1 MNILIADDHPLIRK
15 GIKQILADSPEI
27 SAVFEADNSF
37 AVFRVLESSSIDV
50 LILDISLPGKD
61 GMEILKDVKVYYP
74 DLPVLMLSIQPED
87 QYALRAF
94 KYGASGCLNK
104 ASAPEELLEA
114 LRKVKSGTRYINDA
128 VSEILLND
136 LTGKNPENPH
146 LNLSEREFQVMIM
159 LAEGLSISTISE
171 KLSLSIKTVSTY
183 RTRLMAKMNLHTN
196 AQLVFYA
203 VKHNLLGI
211 SHNLPR

>member
-15 GIKQILADSPEI
+15 GLRQILSDSPHI
-27 SAVFEADNSF
+27 LSVFEAGDSHDI
-37 AVFRVLESSSIDV
+37 FRALESRKIDV

-104 ASAPEELLEA
+104 ASAPEELLKA
-114 LRKVKSGTRYINDA
+114 IDKVKSGSRYINDA

-136 LTGKNPENPH
+136 LTGKNPDKPH
-146 LNLSEREFQVMIM
+146 LNLSEREYQVMIM
-159 LAEGLSISTISE
+159 LASGLSISEISE
-171 KLSLSIKTVSTY
+171 KLAISIKTVSTY
-183 RTRLMAKMNLHTN
+183 RTRLMAQMNLHTN
-196 AQLVFYA
+196 AQLVYYA
-203 VKHNLLGI
+203 VKQNLLDRNCGY
-211 SHNLPR
+211 

>member
-15 GIKQILADSPEI
+15 GIKQILSDSPEI
-27 SAVFEADNSF
+27 TAVFEADSSF
-37 AVFRVLESSSIDV
+37 AVFNVLESRSIDI

-136 LTGKNPENPH
+136 LTGKNLENPH

-159 LAEGLSISTISE
+159 IAEGLTISTISD

-183 RTRLMAKMNLHTN
+183 RTRLMAKMNLHNN
-196 AQLVFYA
+196 AQLVYYA
-203 VKHNLLGI
+203 VKHNLLG
-211 SHNLPR
+211 

>member
-1 MNILIADDHPLIRK
+1 MNILITDDHPLIRK
-15 GIKQILADSPEI
+15 GIRQILSDSPEI

-37 AVFRVLESSSIDV
+37 DVFKILESSRIDV

-61 GMEILKDVKVYYP
+61 GMEILKDVKIYYP

-104 ASAPEELLEA
+104 ASAPEELMEA
-114 LRKVKSGTRYINDA
+114 LKKIKSGNRYINDA

-136 LTGKNPENPH
+136 LTGKNPDCPH

-159 LAEGLSISTISE
+159 LASGLSISAISE

-196 AQLVFYA
+196 AQLVYYA
-203 VKHNLLGI
+203 VKHNLLD
-211 SHNLPR
+211 